1 MSKLNSKAE
10 YLMTISCKVH
20 KIIKYI
26 KDNDLIRAQKIF
38 SFDSNTSEVY
48 MLFRRQLER
57 MINHIEKRE

>member
-1 MSKLNSKAE
+1 
-10 YLMTISCKVH
+10 MTISCKVH